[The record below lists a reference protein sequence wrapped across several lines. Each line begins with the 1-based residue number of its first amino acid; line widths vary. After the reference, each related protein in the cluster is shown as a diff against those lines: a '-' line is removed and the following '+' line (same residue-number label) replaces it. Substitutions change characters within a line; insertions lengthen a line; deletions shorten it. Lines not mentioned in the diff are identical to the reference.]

1 MNASYKK
8 FVIVA
13 LLVFTLVFVVAGQYY
28 SKSKQEGFAK
38 EMEGYTVTNTAKKE
52 KRKEIE
58 QALVS
63 DIPGFVA
70 WGDSLTNGAGGEG
83 VNYPMVLQ
91 KLIVSNVDNI
101 SVVNNGV
108 GGETTNTIMGRI
120 GNVPF
125 VVEKEFTIP
134 ETSEEEVEIK
144 LSSSNGNDVAPL
156 RQGDLA
162 MNPVTINGV
171 KGTITIDQEDY
182 TSENFTYYFKRLSSG
197 ESILVDDNTIVET
210 DSSEKYEN
218 FVPIVFMGTNG
229 GFSSNA
235 NFISQINSVLDMD
248 KSNEKYIV
256 IGLTTENRYNGDLEK
271 MMESEYGERYIN
283 IKEIISDSGL
293 ERAGIKPTAEDIEA
307 MKKGEI
313 PPSLLSDDIHFNSIG
328 YDLIGN
334 IVYERMVDIG
344 YFDNILKLKNE
355 LKSL

>member
-1 MNASYKK
+1 MKSHYKK
-8 FVIVA
+8 VVIIA
-13 LLVFTLVFVVAGQYY
+13 LLFFTLVLIVTGQQY
-28 SKSKQEGFAK
+28 SNLKQKSFAK
-38 EMEGYTVTNTAKKE
+38 DTEEYTVIATAKKE
-52 KRKEIE
+52 KRQEIE
-58 QALVS
+58 QAIIN

-83 VNYPMVLQ
+83 VSYPKVLQ
-91 KLIVSNVDNI
+91 QLIVSNIDNI

-134 ETSEEEVEIK
+134 ATSEEVEIT

-197 ESILVDDNTIVET
+197 ESILVNDNTIVET

-218 FVPIVFMGTNG
+218 YVPIVFMGTNG
-229 GFSSNA
+229 GFSNNA
-235 NFISQINSVLDMD
+235 NLISQINSVLNME

-256 IGLTTENRYNGDLEK
+256 IGLTTDNSFNDDLEK

-283 IKEIISDSGL
+283 IKEIISDNGL
-293 ERAGIKPTAEDIEA
+293 ERAGIEPTAEDIKA
-307 MKKGEI
+307 MEKGMI
-313 PPSLLSDDIHFNSIG
+313 PPSLLSDNVHFNSKG
-328 YDLIGN
+328 YELIGN
-334 IVYERMVDIG
+334 IVYERMVEIG

-355 LKSL
+355 LKAI